1 MFRRKKF
8 WLATLVPLA
17 LLGIFPVPSS
27 ALAGL
32 GKKQARKLIAGL
44 GGAKLP
50 TSAVRVKTIT
60 QTSLGA
66 EAIIEV
72 ETAFRLIQN
81 DEGRWQLVEIRT
93 GPDQWEEIGLLAEA
107 ANRQLPK
114 TDCELPELSVP
125 LATEKVSRCLIA
137 NLLGIRLPSDS
148 VRIRSLSGFGLP
160 FASNPSTLAV
170 ALITF
175 QARFGK
181 ERGSWRVLELRA
193 GDTEWLK
200 VEPTL
205 AAFEAEKRKRA
216 HRDLET
222 MARALEAFRRDHG
235 SYVIT
240 DKHRV
245 LIDHLS
251 PHFLAPIIRFDPWH
265 NPYAYQ
271 GERDRFWLR
280 SSGPDGKENTSDD
293 LVLNRL

>member
-1 MFRRKKF
+1 LLRRKKF
-8 WLATLVPLA
+8 WLATLVLA

-60 QTSLGA
+60 ETSVGA
-66 EAIIEV
+66 EATIEV
-72 ETAFRLIQN
+72 ETAFRLVQD
-81 DEGRWQLVEIRT
+81 DEGRWQVVEIRT
-93 GPDQWEEIGLLAEA
+93 GPDQWEEIGLLAAA

-114 TDCELPELSVP
+114 TDCEFPELGVP
-125 LATEKVSRCLIA
+125 IATEKVSRCLIA
-137 NLLGIRLPSDS
+137 RLLGIRLPSDS

-170 ALITF
+170 ALVTF
-175 QARFGK
+175 QARFEK

-200 VEPTL
+200 VDRTL
-205 AAFEAEKRKRA
+205 AAFEAEKRRRA

-222 MARALEAFRRDHG
+222 IARALEAFRRDNG
-235 SYVIT
+235 SYVMT

-251 PHFLAPIIRFDPWH
+251 PRFLAPIIRLDPWH

-280 SSGPDGKENTSDD
+280 SHGPDGKENTRDD
-293 LVLNRL
+293 VVLSRL